1 METGTPPSKYP
12 QEELDQLAQRVESQ
26 RAELSR
32 YYLQALRRTVFTNR
46 IELRPND
53 LVTLAERETEA
64 MLQALR
70 SSFTTNQKHGEELC
84 EAGLSLQSVFE
95 ILRVQGFFFAD
106 NLKNDTLAQ
115 EMISTYRLGVVE
127 SFTLARER
135 VILSEQESIHS
146 AFEIA
151 LKFSNQKIV
160 DTQAEVQKAT
170 ETSYRNVILAQEEE
184 RRKISRELHDEAG
197 QAMVGIRMS
206 LENLKSGLDGN
217 AEQQTKLQK
226 TINLTENAMQQIR
239 ALAYSLRP
247 PMLDLLGVHLSIKQI
262 CVELADQTGLIIN
275 YSGKEIPYS
284 SSELSISLYRIVQ
297 ESLTNVVK
305 HARARHV
312 WVMLKPDRNFIELTI
327 KDDGH
332 GFDLKNIKPGM
343 GLENMR
349 ERIRLLKGEMKIE
362 SKPDKL
368 TLFKF
373 TFPVKIE

>member
-1 METGTPPSKYP
+1 
-12 QEELDQLAQRVESQ
+12 
-26 RAELSR
+26 
-32 YYLQALRRTVFTNR
+32 
-46 IELRPND
+46 
-53 LVTLAERETEA
+53 
-64 MLQALR
+64 MLFR
-70 SSFTTNQKHGEELC
+70 S
-84 EAGLSLQSVFE
+84 
-95 ILRVQGFFFAD
+95 
-106 NLKNDTLAQ
+106 
-115 EMISTYRLGVVE
+115 
-127 SFTLARER
+127 
-135 VILSEQESIHS
+135 
-146 AFEIA
+146 
-151 LKFSNQKIV
+151 
-160 DTQAEVQKAT
+160 
-170 ETSYRNVILAQEEE
+170 EEE
-184 RRKISRELHDEAG
+184 RRKISRELHDAAG

-226 TINLTENAMQQIR
+226 TINLTENAMLQIR

-297 ESLTNVVK
+297 EALTNVVK

-312 WVMLKPDRNFIELTI
+312 WVMLKPGRNLIELTI
-327 KDDGH
+327 KDDGI
-332 GFDLKNIKPGM
+332 GFDLKNIQPGM

-362 SKPDKL
+362 SQPGKL